1 MVCAVFRGKAKNMVD
16 GTAAVSG
23 STMLTNVLD
32 APIAKLA
39 MRNDIDASKD
49 FVDAGTLSLVSKVKS
64 NAHK

>member
-1 MVCAVFRGKAKNMVD
+1 MVD